1 MTSAK
6 ITARHDG
13 AIGWL
18 VIDNPERRNAV
29 TYEMWAAIPEA
40 LEGFARDFAIRAIV
54 VTGSGEEAFA
64 SGADISEFAER
75 RATPE
80 AVAHYNATTT
90 HAHAALIE
98 IAKPTIAMIHG
109 FCIGGG
115 LALALCCDIRMA
127 AEGSRFGVPAARL
140 GLGYRYDGVKRLVD
154 LVGPAYAREIFFT
167 ARRFDAKEALQMGLV
182 NAVLPKEALEA
193 AVKETV
199 DTIAAN
205 APLTIAAAKLAIE
218 EALKDP
224 AERDLASVDEAVEAC
239 FKSQD
244 YIEGRQAFVEKRR
257 PKFRGV

>member
-1 MTSAK
+1 MTTAK
-6 ITARHDG
+6 ITVRQDG
-13 AIGWL
+13 PIGWL

-29 TYEMWAAIPEA
+29 TYDMWQAIPEA
-40 LEGFARDFAIRAIV
+40 LKGFAADPAIRAIV
-54 VTGSGEEAFA
+54 VTGAGEEAFA
-64 SGADISEFAER
+64 SGADISEFGER

-80 AVAHYNATTT
+80 AVAQYNATTAR
-90 HAHAALIE
+90 AHAALIE
-98 IAKPTIAMIHG
+98 IAKPTIAMVRG

-140 GLGYRYDGVKRLVD
+140 GLGYRFDGVKRLVD

-167 ARRFDAKEALQMGLV
+167 ARQFDADEALRMGLV
-182 NAVLPKEALEA
+182 NRVVPKEALEA
-193 AVKETV
+193 AVKETAA
-199 DTIAAN
+199 TIAAN
-205 APLTIAAAKLAIE
+205 APLTVAAAKLSIE

-224 AERDLASVDEAVEAC
+224 AERDLGAIDAAVEAC

>member
-1 MTSAK
+1 MTTAK
-6 ITARHDG
+6 ITVRQDG
-13 AIGWL
+13 PIGWL

-29 TYEMWAAIPEA
+29 TFDMWQAIPEA
-40 LEGFARDFAIRAIV
+40 LEGFAAEPAIRAIV

-64 SGADISEFAER
+64 SGADISEFGER

-80 AVAHYNATTT
+80 AVAQYNATTAR
-90 HAHAALIE
+90 AHAALIE
-98 IAKPTIAMIHG
+98 IAKPTIAMIRG

-140 GLGYRYDGVKRLVD
+140 GLGYRFDGVKRLVD

-167 ARRFDAKEALQMGLV
+167 ARRFDAEEALRMGLV
-182 NAVLPKEALEA
+182 NRVVPKEALET
-193 AVKETV
+193 AVKETAG
-199 DTIAAN
+199 TIAAN
-205 APLTIAAAKLAIE
+205 APLTVAAAKLSIE

-224 AERDLASVDEAVEAC
+224 AERDLVAIDAAVEAC

-244 YIEGRQAFVEKRR
+244 YIEGRQAFVGKRR
-257 PKFRGV
+257 PKFRGI